1 MLPLVAVF
9 APARHDAD
17 DIADLLIIFMLVDL
31 TCQLSLLLA
40 APTHAQ
46 QATAALWSTIQHG
59 MSATGEAQEHCGR
72 LEQPFSAAILQ
83 QAFIRQPAL
92 SAAAAHSTAA
102 AGGRRPASWPCQVVA
117 RRAQRQVLQLLAH
130 RHPLQQEL
138 AMAARMERWAQRS
151 GAEEMH
157 MDSVRRKRKHKMN
170 KVHACAKA
178 AVGNTSS
185 WTRDIP
191 LACHDVVCPGA
202 RRRH

>member
-1 MLPLVAVF
+1 MLTLVAVS

-17 DIADLLIIFMLVDL
+17 GLADLLSTPILVNL
-31 TCQLSLLLA
+31 TCKFLLLLA

-59 MSATGEAQEHCGR
+59 MFATGQADEHAIPQ
-72 LEQPFSAAILQ
+72 LPSSAAILQ

-92 SAAAAHSTAA
+92 GAAAAQLTAA
-102 AGGRRPASWPCQVVA
+102 AGGRRPASWPCQVAA

-130 RHPLQQEL
+130 RPPLQQEL
-138 AMAARMERWAQRS
+138 ALAARMERWAQRS

-170 KVHACAKA
+170 KVHASANA
-178 AVGNTSS
+178 AFSKTSN
-185 WTRDIP
+185 WT
-191 LACHDVVCPGA
+191 HDLSCGIS
-202 RRRH
+202 